1 VKVKMRSHSERVVV
15 LGASDKQ
22 ERYAYK
28 AFKMLLENGHTVL
41 PVSTRLTEIEG
52 TVVYPSIKEVP
63 APIDTVTLY
72 VSADVSTKLINDIVT
87 LQPKRVIFNPGAENQ
102 KLAEALGRDG
112 IEAIE
117 ACTLVMLRT
126 GQF

>member
-1 VKVKMRSHSERVVV
+1 MRSHSERVVV

>member
-1 VKVKMRSHSERVVV
+1 MRSHSERVVV

-112 IEAIE
+112 
-117 ACTLVMLRT
+117 LKPLKPVPL
-126 GQF
+126 